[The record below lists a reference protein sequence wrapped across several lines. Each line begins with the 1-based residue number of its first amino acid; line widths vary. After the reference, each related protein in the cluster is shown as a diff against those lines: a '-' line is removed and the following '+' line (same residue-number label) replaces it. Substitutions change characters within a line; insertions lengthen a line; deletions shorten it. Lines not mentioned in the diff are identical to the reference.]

1 MSPLS
6 LGVPILWKVSEGFE
20 LWPLSWP
27 GPGHSEAGP
36 IHHRHLLLYLER
48 GECVRE
54 REEGRIPPS
63 HRPTSERERESVW
76 CVCLRGCTSLGG
88 RGVRTEKTDPT
99 HSLTATGREESL
111 PIGSASNRQ
120 KMFRVIF
127 WSSQKVL
134 KCCRVNLLPFISS
147 FSRLSIEIQVPIR
160 RQPYSRSIS
169 VASISTV
176 FNLSKKKKGWR
187 QEEEGWSCFC
197 NSFFSTQ
204 QRTFDRID
212 SKWNLIDSEIVSP
225 SSCRQ
230 VSSRLIVKARQEAD
244 LSLLSLLSSLL
255 EA

>member
-63 HRPTSERERESVW
+63 HRPTSERERECVW
-76 CVCLRGCTSLGG
+76 CVCLSGCTSLGG
-88 RGVRTEKTDPT
+88 RGVRTEKTDTT

-147 FSRLSIEIQVPIR
+147 LHDFQSKSKCQSDDSLTHEASQLLQFQRFSTWAR
-160 RQPYSRSIS
+160 RKR
-169 VASISTV
+169 VGD
-176 FNLSKKKKGWR
+176 KKKKVDLV
-187 QEEEGWSCFC
+187 FATL
-197 NSFFSTQ
+197 SFQLNNERSTESIRNGISSTQ
-204 QRTFDRID
+204 RSFR
-212 SKWNLIDSEIVSP
+212 P
-225 SSCRQ
+225 
-230 VSSRLIVKARQEAD
+230 ARVVRWAHV
-244 LSLLSLLSSLL
+244 
-255 EA
+255 